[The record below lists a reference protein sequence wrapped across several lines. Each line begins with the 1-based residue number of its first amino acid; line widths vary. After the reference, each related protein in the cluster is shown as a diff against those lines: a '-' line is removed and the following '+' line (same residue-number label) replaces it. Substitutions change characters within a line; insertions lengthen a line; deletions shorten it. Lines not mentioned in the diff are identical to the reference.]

1 VLFRSASIDAL
12 IGALES
18 YEGTLIFIS
27 HDVYFIRQLAKYVL
41 HVNNGEL
48 MHYHGDYQYYLEKS
62 VAIAAAI
69 AASAAPVA
77 PPVTSSRPKGKE
89 QKRSEAE
96 ARNVRSRERREQEQ
110 LVATL
115 EKEIARLEQKQKELA
130 AELEKP
136 ETYDKP
142 GRAVAVNRELSAAAE
157 DLTRATADWERA
169 AARVNELKP
178 ALKPD
183 LTPS

>member
-1 VLFRSASIDAL
+1 
-12 IGALES
+12 
-18 YEGTLIFIS
+18 
-27 HDVYFIRQLAKYVL
+27 
-41 HVNNGEL
+41 
-48 MHYHGDYQYYLEKS
+48 M
-62 VAIAAAI
+62 
-69 AASAAPVA
+69 
-77 PPVTSSRPKGKE
+77 
-89 QKRSEAE
+89 
-96 ARNVRSRERREQEQ
+96 
-110 LVATL
+110 

-157 DLTRATADWERA
+157 DLARATADWERA

-183 LTPS
+183 LTMS